1 MSSWKEA
8 VAKESRN
15 CLYVEEINTND
26 NENSSRRLEG
36 ISTGETVK
44 DLKRA
49 LAANLNN
56 PAGWGQIS
64 VAFGNQELTDRQ

>member
-1 MSSWKEA
+1 MSSWKEI

-15 CLYVEEINTND
+15 CLYVEEINTD
-26 NENSSRRLEG
+26 DDENSSRRLEG
-36 ISTGETVK
+36 ISTGETVQH
-44 DLKRA
+44 LKRA

-56 PAGWGQIS
+56 PAGWSRIN

>member
-1 MSSWKEA
+1 MSIWKEA

-26 NENSSRRLEG
+26 DEDRSRRLEG
-36 ISTGETVK
+36 ISTGETVQN
-44 DLKRA
+44 LKRA

-56 PAGWGQIS
+56 PAGWGQIN